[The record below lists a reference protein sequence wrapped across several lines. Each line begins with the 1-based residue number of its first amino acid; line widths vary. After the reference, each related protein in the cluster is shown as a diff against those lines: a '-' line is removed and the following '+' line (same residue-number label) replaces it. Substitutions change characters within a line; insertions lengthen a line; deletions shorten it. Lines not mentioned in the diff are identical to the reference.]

1 MVSFSYGVK
10 KPISK
15 QAPAE
20 PLVPTLVYNSDE
32 KLRHLSKVLTSRFES
47 IITVP
52 LMVNIPFDPF
62 QTKSGNSFP
71 DRMDVEHMPQPL
83 TGILSNR
90 L

>member
-32 KLRHLSKVLTSRFES
+32 KLLSKVLTSRFES
-47 IITVP
+47 RIIVP

-62 QTKSGNSFP
+62 QTVG
-71 DRMDVEHMPQPL
+71 
-83 TGILSNR
+83 
-90 L
+90 